1 MSGPEKH
8 RGRSAGVAFVFLWF
22 AIGGAAHF
30 FATSLETR
38 IVPPYL
44 PWHRTIVLVS
54 GFFELLGAVGIVYRP
69 TRRAAGIGLFAL
81 TVLVTPANIYMLQR
95 ADLFGI
101 PTWILVARLP
111 LQLALL
117 LVIWWSTITRIREAR
132 TPIAIDAV

>member
-1 MSGPEKH
+1 
-8 RGRSAGVAFVFLWF
+8 
-22 AIGGAAHF
+22 
-30 FATSLETR
+30 
-38 IVPPYL
+38 
-44 PWHRTIVLVS
+44 
-54 GFFELLGAVGIVYRP
+54 
-69 TRRAAGIGLFAL
+69 
-81 TVLVTPANIYMLQR
+81 MLQR